1 MNSKWLPLATAS
13 IPGQAPDVMSAA
25 PYPEF
30 PAQKIKLAM
39 ALGDKGYYRLSQ
51 VQLRYFSQSGQ
62 KAGLHEQ
69 DMESIFSDLAARM
82 EGAIAEAAAL
92 AVDANMPVSTSGP
105 ILAGVNKRAGIIGT
119 RK

>member
-1 MNSKWLPLATAS
+1 
-13 IPGQAPDVMSAA
+13 MSAA

-30 PAQKIKLAM
+30 PLQKVKLAM

-51 VQLRYFSQSGQ
+51 IQYRHFYQTGQ

-69 DMESIFSDLAARM
+69 DMESIVSDLATRM

-92 AVDANMPVSTSGP
+92 AVDANMPESTSGP
-105 ILAGVNKRAGIIGT
+105 ILAGVSKRAGMI
-119 RK
+119 RME

>member
-1 MNSKWLPLATAS
+1 
-13 IPGQAPDVMSAA
+13 MSAA

-69 DMESIFSDLAARM
+69 DMDSIFSGLVSRM
-82 EGAIAEAAAL
+82 EGAITEAAAM
-92 AVDANMPVSTSGP
+92 AADAGMPESTAGP
-105 ILAGVNKRAGIIGT
+105 ILAGVSKRAT
-119 RK
+119 LMRKE